1 MNNVT
6 YATKCKHC
14 GAIDS
19 INEKV
24 GGQSFIHVKQS
35 VYVNN
40 AGEFRICEYEN
51 KEYQPTEF
59 NNQFTAHYY
68 CRECDNLD
76 WSIKVED
83 NSLFEIIEIDSLE
96 LNRIRNGMNDFMDR
110 CKELGIYDDEGNVNT
125 ERCKE
130 IFNKWRDR

>member
-1 MNNVT
+1 MNKIT
-6 YATKCKHC
+6 YVTKCKHC

-24 GGQSFIHVKQS
+24 GGQSFIHVKQGI
-35 VYVNN
+35 YKNLDGKFN
-40 AGEFRICEYEN
+40 ICEYEH

-68 CRECDNLD
+68 CRECNNLD

-83 NSLFEIIEIDSLE
+83 NSLFEIIEINLDE
-96 LNRIRNGMNDFMDR
+96 LNKLR
-110 CKELGIYDDEGNVNT
+110 
-125 ERCKE
+125 E
-130 IFNKWRDR
+130 IIKGES